1 VPQTLEQV
9 GSYRPTYIHSNTD
22 HAFQKEKFRKNR
34 HTLNR
39 NLAAA
44 VVHGLSVRVEKLPSS
59 ALPYVTV
66 LITEVADGGWA
77 VAGHGYVKQEFPELI
92 LKGART
98 DPDVPK

>member
-1 VPQTLEQV
+1 MPFAQVFAPQGVLTLEQRREMV
-9 GSYRPTYIHSNTD
+9 KGITD
-22 HAFQKEKFRKNR
+22 
-34 HTLNR
+34 
-39 NLAAA
+39 
-44 VVHGLSVRVEKLPSS
+44 VMVRVEKLPPS

-66 LITEVADGGWA
+66 LITEVADGGWG